1 MDSLKGKTTLIT
13 GASAGIGKATAY
25 AFAKEGSNLVLIA
38 RRIEKLEEIKND
50 LENTYGVKVFIDKV
64 DVSDFEDCKRF
75 FNSIPEN
82 LKTPDILVNNAGLA
96 FGMEKLIEKPIE
108 DIEKMIDV
116 NVKGFIYIT
125 NLFVPLMVE
134 RGRGTIVNVGSIAG
148 REVYPGGNVY
158 CATKHAVKALSSAL
172 RIELVDTP
180 IRVIEIAPGLVETE
194 FSIVRFKGDKEK
206 AKNVYKGLTPLYPE
220 DIADLIL
227 YTATRPP
234 HVQINEVVIMPTNQA
249 TTTIIHREENE

>member
-1 MDSLKGKTTLIT
+1 MGKLKNKTALIT

-25 AFAKEGSNLVLIA
+25 AFAKEGCNLVLIA
-38 RRIEKLEEIKND
+38 RRLERLEEIKNN
-50 LENTYGVKVFIDKV
+50 LEKEYGVKVYIDKV
-64 DVSDFEDCKRF
+64 DVSNFSDCKRF
-75 FNSIPEN
+75 FDNIPEQFKS
-82 LKTPDILVNNAGLA
+82 LDILVNNAGLA

-108 DIEKMIDV
+108 DIDKMIDV

-125 NLFVPLMVE
+125 NLFVPLMVKK
-134 RGRGTIVNVGSIAG
+134 GTGTIVNVGSIAG

-158 CATKHAVKALSSAL
+158 CATKHAVKALSNAL

-206 AKNVYKGLTPLYPE
+206 ADNVYKGLTPLYPE

-249 TTTIIHREENE
+249 TTTIIHRENNE

>member
-1 MDSLKGKTTLIT
+1 MGKLENKTALIT

-25 AFAKEGSNLVLIA
+25 AFAKEGCNLVLIA
-38 RRIEKLEEIKND
+38 RRLERLEEIKNN
-50 LENTYGVKVFIDKV
+50 LEKEYGVNVYVDKV
-64 DVSDFEDCKRF
+64 DVSDFSDCKRF
-75 FNSIPEN
+75 FDNVPSDFKN
-82 LKTPDILVNNAGLA
+82 PDILVNNAGLA

-108 DIEKMIDV
+108 DIDKMIDV

-134 RGRGTIVNVGSIAG
+134 RGSGTIVNVGSIAG

-158 CATKHAVKALSSAL
+158 CATKHAVKALSNAL

-180 IRVIEIAPGLVETE
+180 LRVIEIAPGLVETE
-194 FSIVRFKGDKEK
+194 FSVVRFKGDKEK
-206 AKNVYKGLTPLYPE
+206 VDNVYKGLTPLYPE

-227 YTATRPP
+227 YASTRPP
-234 HVQINEVVIMPTNQA
+234 HVQLNEIVIMPTSQA
-249 TTTIIHREENE
+249 TTTIIHRENNE

>member
-1 MDSLKGKTTLIT
+1 MSVLENKTALIT
-13 GASAGIGKATAY
+13 GASAGIGKATAKY
-25 AFAKEGSNLVLIA
+25 FAKEGCNLVLIA
-38 RRIEKLEEIKND
+38 RRVERLEEIKNN
-50 LENTYGVKVFIDKV
+50 LEKEYGVKVYTDKV
-64 DVSDFEDCKRF
+64 DVSDFSDCKRF
-75 FNSIPEN
+75 FNNIPSEFKG
-82 LKTPDILVNNAGLA
+82 LDIIVNNAGLA

-108 DIEKMIDV
+108 DIDKMIDV

-134 RGRGTIVNVGSIAG
+134 RGSGTIVNVGSIAG

-158 CATKHAVKALSSAL
+158 CATKHAVKALSNAL

-180 IRVIEIAPGLVETE
+180 LRVIEIAPGLVETE

-206 AKNVYKGLTPLYPE
+206 ADSVYKGLTPLYPE

-227 YTATRPP
+227 YAATRPP
-234 HVQINEVVIMPTNQA
+234 HVQLNEIVIMPTSQA
-249 TTTIIHREENE
+249 TTTIIHRENNE